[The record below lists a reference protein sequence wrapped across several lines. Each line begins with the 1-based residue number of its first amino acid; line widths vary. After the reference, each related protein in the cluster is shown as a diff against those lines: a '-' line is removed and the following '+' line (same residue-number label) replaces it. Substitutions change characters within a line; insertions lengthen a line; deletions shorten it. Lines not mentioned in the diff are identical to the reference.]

1 MAKSKHKKRYP
12 KLSKADRILFGSLET
27 IVILI
32 LTVSMLFRIKAIGA
46 YYLKQDNVLAYCAH
60 MSSIWFYL
68 PFILFIIC
76 IVITALEKA
85 TLKKHPIFG
94 NKKVNY
100 YDKDK
105 YLFTLPLFDKRYSK
119 EEIRRVRKLSK
130 RQKRNIIIIASIGVV
145 LYGLTFFGIYGRN
158 MINTDSIERYNCVN
172 ELTASY
178 SYDQVAECEIVSSPQ
193 THQRIS
199 DTYSEIKS
207 PEIGFVISFSDGKS
221 MYFSNEDFGRNLNS
235 MTYVKSKLANTKISY
250 DDKYL
255 DEFLQYYNFTYEEK
269 QMITDLF
276 D

>member
-1 MAKSKHKKRYP
+1 MAKQKKKKHKKHYP
-12 KLSKADRILFGSLET
+12 RISKADKTLQGIIFAASFIFVIVFAIIRMHKMITYFLKPET
-27 IVILI
+27 
-32 LTVSMLFRIKAIGA
+32 A
-46 YYLKQDNVLAYCAH
+46 LAYSTSFC
-60 MSSIWFYL
+60 ILWWC
-68 PFILFIIC
+68 PFILFVLI
-76 IVITALEKA
+76 A
-85 TLKKHPIFG
+85 TGSILSYMEKHPIFG

-193 THQRIS
+193 TYGRNS
-199 DTYSEIKS
+199 SP
-207 PEIGFVISFSDGKS
+207 PEIWINLTFNDGQII
-221 MYFSNEDFGRNLNS
+221 YFYNDDFRQNFNS
-235 MTYVKSKLANTKISY
+235 MAYVKDKLANTKISY

-255 DEFLQYYNFTYEEK
+255 DEFLQYYNFTDEEEQTVK
-269 QMITDLF
+269 KLF
-276 D
+276 ER